1 MAGVGDGGQGP
12 GPRLRERPR
21 QQRSREK
28 VDRVLRAT
36 AELLDAH
43 PYEEI
48 GTKLIAERA
57 GVSVGVLYRYFPDK
71 DAIAETLVRAWQER
85 NVELVAEICARP
97 PAGGT
102 AALFERL
109 LDGFAQRFRTE
120 PGYRRL
126 WRPGAPRLPGL
137 AGLDSATNARIS
149 ALIHRALVDAYGL
162 PDTETARRQVAL
174 VVEVADFLLG
184 RAFWD
189 TPEGDAV
196 MLRDAVELIDGYLAP
211 LATSP
216 APAS

>member
-1 MAGVGDGGQGP
+1 MVGAGDGEQGP

-43 PYEEI
+43 PYDEI
-48 GTKLIAERA
+48 GTKRIAERA

-71 DAIAETLVRAWQER
+71 DAIAATLVRAWQER
-85 NVELVAEICARP
+85 NVEFVAEVCANP
-97 PAGGT
+97 PDGGT

-126 WRPGAPRLPGL
+126 WVHGMPRLPAL
-137 AGLDSATNARIS
+137 AGLGSAVNARVA
-149 ALIHRALVDAYGL
+149 ALMYRAVVDAYGL
-162 PDTETARRQVAL
+162 PGTETTRRQVAL
-174 VVEVADFLLG
+174 VVEVGDFLLG

-196 MLRDAVELIDGYLAP
+196 MLRDAVELIDRYLAP
-211 LATSP
+211 PATGP
-216 APAS
+216 APAP